1 MTEPS
6 GPDDVISF
14 WPAWTR
20 TLDAMIRNLV
30 RVRSRCRQC
39 RTLLHV
45 DPVALRGRF
54 GGAASLIN
62 RSDACP
68 VVSCSGTVYYLG
80 AAATGAAYHVL
91 IDTPALLEEVADP
104 LGLPFRSRWHG
115 MVSIGSVPIPFPA
128 SADVVELS
136 HRLPAERRN
145 ELTGS
150 ERR

>member
-6 GPDDVISF
+6 GPDDVLSF

-20 TLDAMIRNLV
+20 TLDAMIRNLA

-45 DPVALRGRF
+45 DPEALYCRF
-54 GGAASLIN
+54 GGTASLIN
-62 RSDACP
+62 RSDACT
-68 VVSCSGTVYYLG
+68 VVGCSGTVYYLG
-80 AAATGAAYHVL
+80 APATGAAYHVL
-91 IDTPALLEEVADP
+91 IDRPALLDGVVDP

-115 MVSIGSVPIPFPA
+115 MVSVGSVPIPFPA
-128 SADVVELS
+128 SAYVVELS
-136 HRLPAERRN
+136 HRLSAERRL
-145 ELTGS
+145 ELPGS

>member
-20 TLDAMIRNLV
+20 TLDAMIRNLAQ
-30 RVRSRCRQC
+30 VRSRCRQC

-45 DPVALRGRF
+45 DPVAMRGRF
-54 GGAASLIN
+54 GSTASLLD
-62 RSDACP
+62 RSAACT
-68 VVSCSGTVYYLG
+68 VVGCSGTVYYLG
-80 AAATGAAYHVL
+80 APTTGAAYHVL
-91 IDTPALLEEVADP
+91 IDTPALLDGVADP
-104 LGLPFRSRWHG
+104 LGLPFHSRWHG
-115 MVSIGSVPIPFPA
+115 MVSIGPVPIPFPA
-128 SADVVELS
+128 SAEVVELS
-136 HRLPAERRN
+136 HRLPTERRN